1 MSFLLDSL
9 PKFLYFMF
17 YKIERNANM
26 TNIFSGLITSKTRIK
41 ILMRL
46 FINPKQNAYLRE
58 LAEEFKA
65 SPSQVREELRQLNE
79 AGFLESHK
87 NGRQIQY
94 SANQK
99 HPLFLE
105 LQSMV
110 QKALGMDRI
119 LESILQ
125 RLGNLKEAYLID
137 DYAEGKDTGIIDLVL
152 VGDIDQ
158 ENLVDLVH
166 KTERYIDRKIRTLV
180 LTANEWE
187 KMQPTLSRRP
197 LLLLRPNIS

>member
-1 MSFLLDSL
+1 
-9 PKFLYFMF
+9 
-17 YKIERNANM
+17 M
-26 TNIFSGLITSKTRIK
+26 TSIFSGLITSKTRIK

-46 FINPKQNAYLRE
+46 FLNPKQNAYLRE
-58 LAEEFKA
+58 LAEEFNA
-65 SPSQVREELRQLNE
+65 APSQVREELRQLND

-94 SANQK
+94 QANQK
-99 HPLFLE
+99 HPLFHE

-119 LESILQ
+119 LDSILE
-125 RLGNLKEAYLID
+125 RLGKLEEAYLID

-152 VGDIDQ
+152 IGDIDQ
-158 ENLVDLVH
+158 TNLNDLVR

-180 LTANEWE
+180 LGKDEWLNM
-187 KMQPTLSRRP
+187 KTYLAKRS
-197 LLLLRPNIS
+197 LLLIWKQS